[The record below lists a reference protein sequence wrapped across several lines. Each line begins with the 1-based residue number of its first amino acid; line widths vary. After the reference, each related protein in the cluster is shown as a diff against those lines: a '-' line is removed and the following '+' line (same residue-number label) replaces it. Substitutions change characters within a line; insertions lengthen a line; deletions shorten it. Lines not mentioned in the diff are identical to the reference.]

1 MKFKTLDGKPKI
13 SKKVDNG
20 FRLTTTSWAIKGNTN
35 TPTSKN
41 LINFY
46 AIVST

>member
-1 MKFKTLDGKPKI
+1 MGKYPFWP

-20 FRLTTTSWAIKGNTN
+20 LRLTTTSWAIRGNAN

-41 LINFY
+41 LINLY